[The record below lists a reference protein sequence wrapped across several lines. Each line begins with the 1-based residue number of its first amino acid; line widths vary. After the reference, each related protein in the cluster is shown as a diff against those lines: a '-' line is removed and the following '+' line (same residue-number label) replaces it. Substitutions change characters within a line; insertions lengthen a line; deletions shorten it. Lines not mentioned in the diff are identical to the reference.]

1 MTTIKRIQT
10 ELARIKKNPLA
21 TISAEPLKD
30 DLYNWIGIIHG
41 PPDTPY
47 ENGIFK
53 LEIKFGDKYPHK
65 PPKINF
71 ITKIYHPN
79 INSGGGICLDILSS
93 QWSPVLTVQQILLS
107 ISSLMAAPNPD
118 DPLVSSIA
126 KVYREDRDTYNKTV
140 REWTE
145 RYAMGIGNNESL
157 DKSNDEDD

>member
-10 ELARIKKNPLA
+10 ELVRIKKNPLA
-21 TISAEPLKD
+21 NIFAEPIKD
-30 DLYNWIGIIHG
+30 DLYNWTATIIG
-41 PPDTPY
+41 PSDTPY
-47 ENGIFK
+47 ENGVFK

-71 ITKIYHPN
+71 VTKIYHPN
-79 INSGGGICLDILSS
+79 VNSGGGICLDILSS

-126 KVYREDRDTYNKTV
+126 KVYREDRDTYDKTV
-140 REWTE
+140 REWTKM
-145 RYAMGIGNNESL
+145 YAQ
-157 DKSNDEDD
+157 